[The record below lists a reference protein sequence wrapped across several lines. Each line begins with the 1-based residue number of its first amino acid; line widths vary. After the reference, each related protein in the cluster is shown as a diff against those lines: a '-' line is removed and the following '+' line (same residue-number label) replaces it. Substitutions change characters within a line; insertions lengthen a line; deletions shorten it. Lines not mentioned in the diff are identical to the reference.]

1 MKKSLSLG
9 VVKLVYKFIRGRI
22 VGVPNLELTPE
33 DAANIGS
40 ILGSWFKPGS
50 VAITGRDYYASS
62 RMIKRALTSGLMSAG
77 VEVLDLHASTIGE
90 ISFSM
95 KRFGARGGVSI
106 TYYPVHRDHV
116 QLRVFS
122 SPGVELVGDEL
133 LSVVKGSCRR
143 VKPQDVGWLSYAEYI
158 HQIYVSALIA
168 FINVDLVGSRKF
180 SIAVSTSHGPSDLI
194 LPELLSQL
202 HVDAIILN
210 SSRSIP
216 QGYEY
221 PLIEELNKV
230 AEVTQAVG
238 LDFGAVISND
248 GSSISIIDGRGRVL
262 LTEEVVVALK
272 PLIQAN
278 SSIVASSD
286 VFSTVEDELSDLG
299 ALIRRASVIEG
310 SVLKEASKVRPFI
323 GFTSVGEF
331 VHPLFS
337 LGYDATLTLLRILE
351 SLAASDKRL
360 PELVNEYSMKGYL
373 EYVIGDRVINVRNSI
388 CTEETYC
395 RSMVSGYRLRINNV
409 NVALLHDPLSNG
421 TRVVVEKVQGCEEVI
436 KKMKSILK

>member
-1 MKKSLSLG
+1 MNPG
-9 VVKLVYKFIRGRI
+9 VVELVYKFIRGRI

-40 ILGSWFKPGS
+40 AIGSWFKPGS

-77 VEVLDLHASTIGE
+77 VEVLDLHASTVGE
-90 ISFSM
+90 ISFSI

-106 TYYPVHRDHV
+106 TYYPVYKDHV

-133 LSVVKGSCRR
+133 LSAVKGDCRR
-143 VKPQDVGWLSYAEYI
+143 VKPQEVGWLSYAEYI
-158 HQIYVSALIA
+158 HQIYISALLA
-168 FINVDLVGSRKF
+168 FINADLVGSRKF
-180 SIAVSTSHGPSDLI
+180 NIAVSTSHGPSDLI

-202 HVDAIILN
+202 HVDAIVLN

-221 PLIEELNKV
+221 PLVEEVSK
-230 AEVTQAVG
+230 ASEVTQAAG

-248 GSSISIIDGRGRVL
+248 GSSISIIDGGGRVL

-272 PLIQAN
+272 PLIQVN
-278 SSIVASSD
+278 SSIIASSD
-286 VFSTVEDELSDLG
+286 VFSTVDVELSDLG
-299 ALIRRASVIEG
+299 VLVKRTGVLEG
-310 SVLKEASKVRPFI
+310 AVLKEASKARPFV

-337 LGYDATLTLLRILE
+337 LGYDAILTLLRILE
-351 SLAASDKRL
+351 SLATSDKKL
-360 PELVNEYSMKGYL
+360 SDLISKYSTNGYL
-373 EYVIGDRVINVRNSI
+373 EYVIGDNILNVRNSI
-388 CTEETYC
+388 CVEEVYC
-395 RSMVSGYRLRINNV
+395 RSMIGGYRLRINNV
-409 NVALLHDPLSNG
+409 NTVLLHDTLSNG
-421 TRVVVEKVQGCEEVI
+421 TRVLVEKVQGYEEVI
-436 KKMKSILK
+436 KKIKSLLK

>member
-1 MKKSLSLG
+1 M
-9 VVKLVYKFIRGRI
+9 VYKFIRGRI
-22 VGVPNLELTPE
+22 VGIPNLELTPE

-40 ILGSWFKPGS
+40 VLGSWFKPGS

-90 ISFSM
+90 VSFSM

-106 TYYPVHRDHV
+106 TYYPAHKDHV

-133 LSVVKGSCRR
+133 LGVVKGGCRR

-158 HQIYVSALIA
+158 HQIYTSALIA
-168 FINVDLVGSRKF
+168 FINADLVGSRKF
-180 SIAVSTSHGPSDLI
+180 NIAVSTSHGPSDLI

-202 HVDAIILN
+202 HVDVIILN
-210 SSRSIP
+210 SSRSVP

-221 PLIEELNKV
+221 PLIEEVNKV
-230 AEVTQAVG
+230 SEVTQAAG

-248 GSSISIIDGRGRVL
+248 GSSISIVDRSGRVL
-262 LTEEVVVALK
+262 LTEEVIVALK
-272 PLIQAN
+272 PLIQVN
-278 SSIVASSD
+278 SSIVTSSD
-286 VFSTVEDELSDLG
+286 VFSTVEGELSDLG
-299 ALIRRASVIEG
+299 VLIRRAGILEG
-310 SVLKEASKVRPFI
+310 AVLKEASKARPFI

-337 LGYDATLTLLRILE
+337 LGYDAVLTLLRILE
-351 SLAASDKRL
+351 SLAISDKKL
-360 PELVNEYSMKGYL
+360 FELISKYSMKGYL
-373 EYVIGDRVINVRNSI
+373 EHVIEDNVINVKNSI
-388 CTEETYC
+388 CTEEAHC
-395 RSMVSGYRLRINNV
+395 RSMISGYRLRIDNV
-409 NVALLHDPLSNG
+409 NVALLHDALSNG
-421 TRVVVEKVQGCEEVI
+421 TRVIVEKVQGCEEVVKKI
-436 KKMKSILK
+436 KSLLK